1 VRAVHTAISVG
12 GAASGRVRQEWDD
25 AVSLVK
31 AADRWGVDFVWSAE
45 AWGQDA
51 VVPLAYLAAV
61 TERIKLATGIMQVSA
76 RAPVMTAMTALTLAT
91 VSGDRFVLGLGVS
104 GPQVVEGL
112 HGVAFDHPLARLR
125 EHLAIVRLAFAGEK
139 LVYDGR
145 EYVLPRPGGQG
156 KALRLSQPPN
166 PNIPVYLATLSP
178 HALELTGRE
187 ADGWVGTSFTPEG
200 ADATI
205 GVITAAA
212 QAAARA
218 KPLDL
223 QAGGRFAFGA
233 VEQLIAERRPELA
246 FQLGAMGSG
255 TTNFYNDAYRRGG
268 WEEAGEK
275 VRALWKA
282 GRRDE
287 AIAAVP
293 DELVLR
299 TSFLGDDETVSARIR
314 AYRDAGVTT
323 LRIDPAG
330 ANADERLATLERA
343 LDLVGRVG
351 PG

>member
-1 VRAVHTAISVG
+1 VQTAISVG
-12 GAASGRVRQEWDD
+12 GAASGRNREEWAD
-25 AVSLVK
+25 AVAVVK

-61 TERIKLATGIMQVSA
+61 TDRIKLATGIMQISA
-76 RAPVMTAMTALTLAT
+76 RVPVMTAMTALTLAT
-91 VSGDRFVLGLGVS
+91 VSDDRFVLGLGVS

-112 HGVAFDHPLARLR
+112 HGTAFDHPLARLR
-125 EHLAIVRLAFAGEK
+125 EHLAVVRMAFAGEK
-139 LVYDGR
+139 LVYEGR

-166 PNIPVYLATLSP
+166 TAIPIYLATLSP
-178 HALELTGRE
+178 RSLELTGQE

-205 GVITAAA
+205 GVIAE
-212 QAAARA
+212 AAREA
-218 KPLDL
+218 GRTPLDL
-223 QAGGRFAFGA
+223 QAGGGFAFGH
-233 VEQLIAERRPELA
+233 VEQLVAERRPGLA
-246 FQLGAMGSG
+246 FSLGAMGSE

-268 WEEAGEK
+268 WDEAGEK

-287 AIAAVP
+287 AIGAVP

-299 TSFLGDDETVSARIR
+299 TSFLGDDAMVMERIR
-314 AYRDAGVTT
+314 AYRDSGITT
-323 LRIDPAG
+323 LRIDPVG
-330 ANADERLATLERA
+330 TTVDERLATLERA
-343 LDLVGRVG
+343 LDLVARVDAG
-351 PG
+351 APA

>member
-1 VRAVHTAISVG
+1 
-12 GAASGRVRQEWDD
+12 
-25 AVSLVK
+25 
-31 AADRWGVDFVWSAE
+31 
-45 AWGQDA
+45 
-51 VVPLAYLAAV
+51 
-61 TERIKLATGIMQVSA
+61 
-76 RAPVMTAMTALTLAT
+76 
-91 VSGDRFVLGLGVS
+91 LGVS

-187 ADGWVGTSFTPEG
+187 ADGWVGTSFTAEG

-212 QAAARA
+212 QAVART
-218 KPLDL
+218 KPIDL

-233 VEQLIAERRPELA
+233 VERLVDERRPELA

-268 WEEAGEK
+268 WEEAAEK

-299 TSFLGDDETVSARIR
+299 TSFLGDDETVLARIR

-323 LRIDPAG
+323 LRIDPSG

-351 PG
+351 P